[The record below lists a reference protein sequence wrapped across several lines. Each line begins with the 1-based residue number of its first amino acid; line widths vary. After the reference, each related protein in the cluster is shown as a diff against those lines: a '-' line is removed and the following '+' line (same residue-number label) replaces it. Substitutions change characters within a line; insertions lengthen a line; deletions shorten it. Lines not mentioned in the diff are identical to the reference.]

1 MTLVALW
8 WEVPLPLLPGES
20 PPGGTFRALNTRN
33 RQRSHFIYNDPN
45 PSWRKPRYHNL
56 NLGGGQPPRASNRV
70 KTFGNGYLGYCNDE
84 ERSEMRYVM

>member
-33 RQRSHFIYNDPN
+33 RQRSPFIYNDPN

-56 NLGGGQPPRASNRV
+56 NLGRGNPPGRV
-70 KTFGNGYLGYCNDE
+70 TALKLLAMDILATVTMKNAAKCDT
-84 ERSEMRYVM
+84 